1 MLSVSSLNIIPHNRV
16 KEKNQQN
23 LLKVCIS
30 ETEPPCNFNTLC
42 VLCTLGLKEFSQD
55 GSHPE
60 ENLQDRMPL
69 GWAERES

>member
-1 MLSVSSLNIIPHNRV
+1 MLSISSLNIIPHNRV

-30 ETEPPCNFNTLC
+30 ETALNPHVISIHC
-42 VLCTLGLKEFSQD
+42 VVLGLKEFSQD

-69 GWAERES
+69 GWAES